1 MANEN
6 IHFYQVIKNFAGKV
20 KFGIKNIFQECI
32 LGVRRKLKPFFRRLL
47 GSKW

>member
-1 MANEN
+1 MTNEN

-20 KFGIKNIFQECI
+20 KFGIKNIFQECV